1 MDYGLII
8 LGAFLAS
15 AHCIGMCGC
24 FALLAGQEAR
34 SVGARF
40 TSQMIYSGG
49 RLFTYAFLGSVA
61 GFTGS
66 ALLRS
71 SWGHG
76 LASALALLSGA
87 LFVLIG
93 LEILGVFRYLGR
105 WGQRASGWFTLGLAP
120 LIRQAS
126 GYGGATG
133 TVLMGVLTGF
143 LPCGLVYAFAL
154 KAAAVGTASGGL
166 LTMLAFGAGT
176 IPAMVATGML
186 GSVFSVKYR
195 QYLYR
200 AAGIILVLLGTLTIS
215 RGKPLWADDAAPCS
229 CPHHVQE
236 QAAP

>member
-1 MDYGLII
+1 MDYGLIL
-8 LGAFLAS
+8 LGSFLAS

-24 FALLAGQEAR
+24 FALLAGQEAN
-34 SVGARF
+34 SVKGRLW
-40 TSQMIYSGG
+40 SQTIYSGG
-49 RLFTYAFLGSVA
+49 RLFTYAFIGTVA

-66 ALLRS
+66 ALLHS
-71 SWGHG
+71 SWGHQ

-87 LFVLIG
+87 IFVLIG

-105 WGQRASGWFTLGLAP
+105 WGQKASGWFTLGLGP

-154 KAAAVGTASGGL
+154 KAATAGTASGGL

-200 AAGIILVLLGTLTIS
+200 TAGVILVVLGTLTIG
-215 RGKPLWADDAAPCS
+215 RGKPLWAEDAAPCS

-236 QAAP
+236 QATP